1 MRCHFISGESALHS
15 KRTYAI
21 ARLVWWRNKPF
32 HHLIFNL
39 FGHKKVRGLLAPNSD
54 WLEVSDLDDP
64 PSQADDGEGGCRD
77 TMTNERARARALC
90 MNEYDRNIVS
100 LLSKLFRGLP
110 SCSQTKVHPTRLK
123 LQRIMSWTKSTLAEI
138 CILKKLLVIIQL
150 L

>member
-1 MRCHFISGESALHS
+1 MQLQDWCGG
-15 KRTYAI
+15 
-21 ARLVWWRNKPF
+21 RNKPF

-64 PSQADDGEGGCRD
+64 PSQADDGEGG
-77 TMTNERARARALC
+77 
-90 MNEYDRNIVS
+90 
-100 LLSKLFRGLP
+100 LP

-138 CILKKLLVIIQL
+138 CILEKLLVIIQL